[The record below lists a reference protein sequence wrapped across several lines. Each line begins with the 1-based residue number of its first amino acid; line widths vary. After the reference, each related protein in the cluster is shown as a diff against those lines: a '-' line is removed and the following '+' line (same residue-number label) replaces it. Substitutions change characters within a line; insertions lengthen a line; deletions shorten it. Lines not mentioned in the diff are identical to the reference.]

1 MVYEEDVPGGTIRYR
16 GLFDWGGL
24 YYSIADWFKRYNF
37 YLHEE
42 TYKHKV
48 PSPRGAEQELN
59 WYGDIEMNEFIKFRI
74 KVDFHIWDMTELEVV
89 KNGKKKLLTN
99 ARIEI
104 KLSGKITWDW
114 QGRFEKNKFTR
125 ALQGLWVRHIFRR
138 EVSSLWGDMLFYRMW
153 NLHAHIKKYLDMQAQ
168 YHAYAGYLGEE
179 R

>member
-1 MVYEEDVPGGTIRYR
+1 MVHEENVPGGTIRYR

-24 YYSIADWFKRYNF
+24 YYAIGDWFKRYNY

-48 PSPRGAEQELN
+48 PSPRGAEQELH
-59 WYGDIEMNEFIKFRI
+59 WYADIEMNEFIKFRI
-74 KVDFHIWDMTELEVV
+74 YVDFHLWDMTELEVV

-104 KLSGKITWDW
+104 SIHGRITWDW
-114 QGRFEKNKFTR
+114 QGRFERNKLTR
-125 ALQGLWVRHIFRR
+125 VLQGLWVKHIFRR
-138 EVSSLWGDMLFYRMW
+138 EVTSLWGDMLYYRMW
-153 NLHAHIKKYLDMQAQ
+153 NLHSYIKKKLDMQTQ